1 MVERENLPCQYNSY
15 NIILSTPAPSPIT
28 DVNITSLTCNSVVV
42 NWTPP
47 ADNGSAE
54 LTQYRVLVYKDSTQ
68 LQVIVNTTITT
79 TKLSHQVSSLEPDTN
94 YTVEVKA
101 ENVGGF
107 RSGTSTN
114 FTTKQTGLNIID
126 AFTHHYI
133 AQEIYH

>member
-1 MVERENLPCQYNSY
+1 M
-15 NIILSTPAPSPIT
+15 
-28 DVNITSLTCNSVVV
+28 

-79 TKLSHQVSSLEPDTN
+79 TKLSHQVSSLEPGTN

-114 FTTKQTGLNIID
+114 FTAKQTGLNIID
-126 AFTHHYI
+126 AFTHHFI